1 MPVDTLTIPWHG
13 VGVLAADAAWGL
25 NLYVQKLYLPHSCS
39 TDVDTADEELPTYI
53 SVVVLK
59 VTLPLC
65 FQANIIRAPVLDRC
79 V

>member
-25 NLYVQKLYLPHSCS
+25 NPYVQKLPHSCS
-39 TDVDTADEELPTYI
+39 TGVDTADEELPTCI
-53 SVVVLK
+53 SVVVLT

-65 FQANIIRAPVLDRC
+65 FQANSMCTLVFDRC